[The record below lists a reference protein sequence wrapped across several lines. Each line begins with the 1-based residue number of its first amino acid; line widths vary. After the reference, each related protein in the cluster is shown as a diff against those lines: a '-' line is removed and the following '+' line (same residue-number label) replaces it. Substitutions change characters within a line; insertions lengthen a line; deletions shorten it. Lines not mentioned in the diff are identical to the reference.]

1 MVTKISSGSSLYGV
15 LAYNQIKVDDQK
27 ASVLFT
33 NRMIEPQDE
42 TYDLSIC
49 MRSFEPYL
57 LANIKTEKPV
67 LHISIN
73 PDPKDILTD
82 EQLSSIAQDYLQKMG
97 YGDQPFI
104 VYKHEDIDRK
114 HIHIVSL
121 RVDETGKSIKDSFEH
136 RRSMSACRELEQ
148 KYGLVP
154 ATKKQ
159 HQDRSLLKTVRY
171 EDGDVKHQIANVIRL
186 AAVDYHFQSLKEYK
200 ALLSFYNINSEEVRG
215 EVKGKLYRGL
225 VYSALNDQGEKV
237 GNPFKSSLFGKPVGI
252 EALEKRIE
260 KSVET
265 IKQKGLKERSKKVIS
280 SALKSCTNRSSFE
293 KELAKNGIIVLFR
306 ENEQGRIYGA
316 TFIDH
321 EQKVVFNGSRLG
333 KEFSAN
339 VFNDLFIV
347 LQEKVGH
354 TKQEAGK
361 EPFTSEGE
369 QFEPSVRQPNDPE
382 SIIGSLLS
390 VFIPE
395 TGGHNGDS
403 HPAIR
408 KRKKKKRRYGRQD
421 GSSSLGK

>member
-33 NRMIEPQDE
+33 TRMIEPLDG

-49 MRSFEPYL
+49 MRSFELYL

-73 PDPKDILTD
+73 PDPKDILSD
-82 EQLSSIAQDYLQKMG
+82 DQLSSIAQDYMQKMG

-114 HIHIVSL
+114 HIHIISL

-136 RRSMSACRELEQ
+136 RRSMAVCRELEQ
-148 KYGLVP
+148 RYGLVS

-159 HQDRSLLKTVRY
+159 HQVGSPLKPVKY
-171 EDGDVKHQIANVIRL
+171 EDGDVKHQIANVIRPV
-186 AAVDYHFQSLKEYK
+186 AQDYHFQSLKEYK
-200 ALLSFYNINSEEVRG
+200 ALLSFYNINVEEVRG
-215 EVKGKLYRGL
+215 EVRGRSYRGL
-225 VYSALNDQGEKV
+225 VYSALNEQGEKV
-237 GNPFKSSLFGKPVGI
+237 GNPFKSSLFGKSVGI

-265 IKQKGLKERSKKVIS
+265 IKQKGLKERSKRFIT
-280 SALKSCTNRSSFE
+280 SALKSHPDRISFE
-293 KELAKNGIIVLFR
+293 KELAKNGITALFR
-306 ENEQGRIYGA
+306 ENEQGRIYGT

-321 EQKVVFNGSRLG
+321 EQKMVFNGSRLG

-339 VFNDLFIV
+339 VFNDLFQVPHGI
-347 LQEKVGH
+347 EGH
-354 TKQEAGK
+354 TKQEVGK
-361 EPFTSEGE
+361 ELFTSEGE
-369 QFEPSVRQPNDPE
+369 QFEPPVRQPNDPE
-382 SIIGSLLS
+382 SIIGSLFS

-403 HPAIR
+403 HPLAR
-408 KRKKKKRRYGRQD
+408 KLKKKKRRYGRQI
-421 GSSSLGK
+421 

>member
-33 NRMIEPQDE
+33 NRMIEPQDG

-57 LANIKTEKPV
+57 LANNKTEKPI

-82 EQLSSIAQDYLQKMG
+82 EQLSSIAQEYMQKMG

-114 HIHIVSL
+114 HIHVVSL

-136 RRSMSACRELEQ
+136 RRSMTACRELEQ
-148 KYGLVP
+148 KNGLVP

-159 HQDRSLLKTVRY
+159 HQGGLPLKPVMY
-171 EDGDVKHQIANVIRL
+171 EDGDVKHQIANVIQPI
-186 AAVDYHFQSLKEYK
+186 AEDYHFQSLKEYK
-200 ALLSFYNINSEEVRG
+200 ALLSFYKVNVEEVRG
-215 EVKGKLYRGL
+215 EVKDRSYRGL
-225 VYSALNDQGEKV
+225 VYSALNDHGEKV
-237 GNPFKSSLFGKPVGI
+237 GNPLKSTLFGRIVGI
-252 EALEKRIE
+252 ESLEKRME
-260 KSVET
+260 KSVEI
-265 IKQKGLKERSKKVIS
+265 IKQKGLKERSKKVIAS
-280 SALKSCTNRSSFE
+280 VMKSHHDRISFE
-293 KELAKNGIIVLFR
+293 KDLTKNGVTVLFR
-306 ENEQGRIYGA
+306 ENENGRIFGV

-339 VFNDLFIV
+339 VFNECFV
-347 LQEKVGH
+347 
-354 TKQEAGK
+354 
-361 EPFTSEGE
+361 GE
-369 QFEPSVRQPNDPE
+369 QATSKNYKADLNEHPEKDHQTAPSENKPSPHSWLEDLVE
-382 SIIGSLLS
+382 STGSLFS

-395 TGGHNGDS
+395 PEGQTGYNHS
-403 HPAIR
+403 AIR
-408 KRKKKKRRYGRQD
+408 KRKRKKRRFGRQ
-421 GSSSLGK
+421 L

>member
-33 NRMIEPQDE
+33 NRMIEPQDGI
-42 TYDLSIC
+42 YDIGNC

-57 LANIKTEKPV
+57 LANIKTEKPI

-73 PDPKDILTD
+73 PDPKDTLTD
-82 EQLSSIAQDYLQKMG
+82 EQLSSIAQDYMQKMG

-136 RRSMSACRELEQ
+136 RRSMTACRELEQ

-154 ATKKQ
+154 ATKRQ
-159 HQDRSLLKTVRY
+159 HHDSLPLKPISY
-171 EDGDVKHQIANVIRL
+171 EKGDVKHQIANVIRPV
-186 AAVDYHFQSLKEYK
+186 AQDYHFLSLKEYK
-200 ALLSFYNINSEEVRG
+200 ALLSFYKINVEEVRG
-215 EVKGKLYRGL
+215 EVKDRSYRGL
-225 VYSALNDQGEKV
+225 VYSALNNQGEKV
-237 GNPFKSSLFGKPVGI
+237 GNPFKSSLFGKSVGI

-260 KSVET
+260 KSIEI
-265 IKQKGLKERSKKVIS
+265 IKQRGLKERSKKVIS
-280 SALKSCTNRSSFE
+280 SAIKSHPDRISFE
-293 KELAKNGIIVLFR
+293 KELAKNGITVLFR
-306 ENEQGRIYGA
+306 ENKQGRIYGA

-333 KEFSAN
+333 KEFSAY
-339 VFNDLFIV
+339 VFNERF
-347 LQEKVGH
+347 G
-354 TKQEAGK
+354 
-361 EPFTSEGE
+361 GE
-369 QFEPSVRQPNDPE
+369 QATSKNYKADLNEHLEIEQQAAPSENKPSPHSWIEDLVD
-382 SIIGSLLS
+382 STGSLFS

-395 TGGHNGDS
+395 TEGHTGDN

-408 KRKKKKRRYGRQD
+408 KRKRKKRRFGRQ
-421 GSSSLGK
+421 L

>member
-15 LAYNQIKVDDQK
+15 LVYNQIKVEDQK

-33 NRMIEPQDE
+33 SRMIEPQDGI
-42 TYDLSIC
+42 YDMGIC

-82 EQLSSIAQDYLQKMG
+82 EQLSSIAQDYMQKMG

-136 RRSMSACRELEQ
+136 RRSMAVCRELEQ

-159 HQDRSLLKTVRY
+159 HQDGLPLKPIRY
-171 EDGDVKHQIANVIRL
+171 DDGDVKHQIANVIRPV
-186 AAVDYHFQSLKEYK
+186 AQEYHFQSLKEYK
-200 ALLSFYNINSEEVRG
+200 ALLSFYNVNIEEVRG
-215 EVKGKLYRGL
+215 EVRGRSYRGL
-225 VYSALNDQGEKV
+225 VYSALNNQGEKI
-237 GNPFKSSLFGKPVGI
+237 GNPFKSSLFGKSVGI

-260 KSVET
+260 KSVEI
-265 IKQKGLKERSKKVIS
+265 IKQKGLKERSKKVIA
-280 SALKSCTNRSSFE
+280 SAMKSHPHRVGFE
-293 KELAKNGIIVLFR
+293 KELAGHGICVLFR
-306 ENEQGRIYGA
+306 ENENGRIYGA

-339 VFNDLFIV
+339 VFNDLFKV
-347 LQEKVGH
+347 PQGKVGH
-354 TKQEAGK
+354 TKQEVGK

-382 SIIGSLLS
+382 SIIGRLLS

-408 KRKKKKRRYGRQD
+408 KRKKRKRRYGRQM
-421 GSSSLGK
+421 

>member
-27 ASVLFT
+27 ASVLYT
-33 NRMIEPQDE
+33 NRMIESQDG

-57 LANIKTEKPV
+57 LANIKTEKPI

-82 EQLSSIAQDYLQKMG
+82 EQLSSIAQEYMQKMG

-114 HIHIVSL
+114 HIHVVSL

-136 RRSMSACRELEQ
+136 RHSMTACRELEQ

-159 HQDRSLLKTVRY
+159 HQDSLPLKPISY
-171 EDGDVKHQIANVIRL
+171 EKGDVKHQIANVIRPI
-186 AAVDYHFQSLKEYK
+186 AQDYYFLSLKEYK
-200 ALLSFYNINSEEVRG
+200 ALLSFYKVNVEEVRG
-215 EVKGKLYRGL
+215 EVKDRSYRGL
-225 VYSALNDQGEKV
+225 VYSALNDHDEKF

-252 EALEKRIE
+252 EALEKRME
-260 KSVET
+260 KLAEI
-265 IKQKGLKERSKKVIS
+265 IKQKGLKERSKKIIV
-280 SALKSCTNRSSFE
+280 SAMKSHPDRISFE
-293 KELAKNGIIVLFR
+293 KELAGNRISVLFR
-306 ENEQGRIYGA
+306 ENEQRRIYGV

-321 EQKVVFNGSRLG
+321 EQKAVFNGSRLG

-339 VFNDLFIV
+339 VFNDLFRV
-347 LQEKVGH
+347 PQEKVGH
-354 TKQEAGK
+354 TKQEVGK

-369 QFEPSVRQPNDPE
+369 QLEPSVRKPNDPE

-395 TGGHNGDS
+395 TGGHYGDS
-403 HPAIR
+403 HTLSR
-408 KRKKKKRRYGRQD
+408 KRKKKKRRYGRQI
-421 GSSSLGK
+421 